1 MKNYNY
7 RDDKNYNYDNY
18 YAIMRNYNCDFAIL
32 DSQKF
37 NSYND
42 PYSNILFTDIKKV
55 NESNQVNKLNKVN
68 ESNQVNQVN
77 DSNQVNRVNDSNKVN
92 QVNDL
97 NKVNQVN
104 EVNYSNKVND
114 SNKVNEV
121 NDSNQYEIKE
131 LIKRLILLDDNLIK
145 LEKCKDC
152 IIKNIF
158 HVELLF
164 DEAIIREKNNIYRK
178 SMIDKLS
185 KFKKIGNDII
195 TSIKNN
201 EDKFLNYSNELRNLI
216 KDIFN
221 LL

>member
-7 RDDKNYNYDNY
+7 RDDKNYNYDNDY
-18 YAIMRNYNCDFAIL
+18 SRMRNYKCDFAIL

-55 NESNQVNKLNKVN
+55 NEKQNNKSNNEINQSNYTNQVNNT
-68 ESNQVNQVN
+68 NQVN
-77 DSNQVNRVNDSNKVN
+77 DINKNDTK
-92 QVNDL
+92 QL
-97 NKVNQVN
+97 NENIG
-104 EVNYSNKVND
+104 YD
-114 SNKVNEV
+114 
-121 NDSNQYEIKE
+121 IKE

-164 DEAIIREKNNIYRK
+164 DEAIIREKDDIYRK
-178 SMIDKLS
+178 IMIDKLYI
-185 KFKKIGNDII
+185 FKKIGNDII